1 MNEDKNFNKRNALRA
16 ELAEL
21 MSGLSANT
29 SPIGDWK
36 VIKVYEARMLGNED
50 PYNMEELSA
59 QRQAARDRINAI
71 QEELSTLK
79 EDEDA
84 TDK

>member
-1 MNEDKNFNKRNALRA
+1 MNEYKNFDKRNALRA

-36 VIKVYEARMLGNED
+36 VIKVYEARMLGKED
-50 PYNMEELSA
+50 PYDMEELAA
-59 QRQAARDRINAI
+59 QRQTVRDRINAI

-79 EDEDA
+79 
-84 TDK
+84 